1 MGKNKNRTKKHDA
14 GEHSPATVF
23 VNNLPY
29 TFTNSQLEE
38 TFSDVGPIRRCFMVT
53 KKGST
58 EHRGFGYV
66 QFAVTED
73 ANRAIEL
80 KHGSSVGGRTVG
92 VKHAT
97 HRAPLEQRRPKGN
110 EVVPSDAAVK
120 AKDGEDDM
128 DDDITKTE
136 DSKDD
141 SVLHVDDIV
150 KKLDDNDDSLT
161 PIVKRKKTKDSEEKG
176 KIDKP
181 KKTVI
186 ASEDELVEDDS
197 SAPIVKP
204 KKASDSQKKGKV
216 DKPKKVA
223 SSLNTEVLEDDSS
236 TPIVKTKKASDSQKK
251 GKADKPKT
259 TVTPSKAE
267 RVEGISSEK
276 QRVART
282 VVVGNLLNTK
292 IAEDAHHLARE
303 CGSVSTITYPL
314 PKEELTHHG
323 LLQDGCR
330 LGASSIVYASVKS
343 ARACVTKLHQKSING
358 VTIWARQ
365 LGGEGSKV
373 QKWKLIIRN
382 LPFKANTDE
391 IKEMFSAAGF
401 VWDVFIPK
409 NPDSGLAKG
418 FAFCKFTCKQDAENA
433 IQKFNGKSFGKR
445 PIAVDWAVP
454 KNIYTAGSQVD
465 KEDELKESDEEDSDS
480 DFENSN
486 VEKLDK
492 NKNTQHSDEDA
503 DVSDDTDLVDD
514 EVNFDE
520 EADVA
525 KKVLNNFLSSVNND
539 PVPVQRKPDDETVKT
554 QTKIS
559 DGPTDAKHVSKPES
573 LPLTDN
579 IKSKPVETE
588 EEMQRT
594 LFISNLPFDITSD
607 EVKQRFA
614 GFGEIQSFFLVLH
627 PVTKRPRGTGF
638 LKFKTLDAA
647 DAAFSA
653 ATSVAGLGI
662 ILKGRQLKVL
672 KALNKKEAHEKEVE
686 KMKKEEVDHRN
697 LYLAKEGLILEGTP
711 AAEGVS
717 ESDLSKRRSLEQK
730 KATKLK
736 SPNFHVSKT
745 RLIMYN
751 VPKSMN
757 DKQLKRLCLEAVT
770 SRATKQKPTI
780 RQIKLLKDSNKGKEV
795 SKNHSRGVAFI
806 EFTEHEH
813 ALVALRVL
821 NNNPGTF
828 TSEHRPI
835 VEFALDN
842 VQTLRQRDDK
852 IAAQQQGYGNNSE
865 RTEKKPDFNKPMDR
879 SNDLSRKRK
888 TPNTFQENRKDKT
901 VETEGKPAKK
911 QEFPPINEPSGV
923 QQEGKR
929 FKSQRAP
936 SDRITSG
943 RNEPSGVQQEGKRF
957 KSQRAPSD
965 RITSGVARPTG
976 VANVPVKKRPREQE
990 QQNIDT
996 NSTKR
1001 RKNKEPLGKDTTD
1014 KLDMLIEQYRSK
1026 FSGNRTNKSDGEKE
1040 NPRRLGRW
1048 FQS

>member
-1 MGKNKNRTKKHDA
+1 MGYMCSNWDA
-14 GEHSPATVF
+14 VL
-23 VNNLPY
+23 NLKQ
-29 TFTNSQLEE
+29 S
-38 TFSDVGPIRRCFMVT
+38 
-53 KKGST
+53 
-58 EHRGFGYV
+58 
-66 QFAVTED
+66 AVTED

-80 KHGSSVGGRTVG
+80 KHSSSVGGRTVG

-110 EVVPSDAAVK
+110 E
-120 AKDGEDDM
+120 
-128 DDDITKTE
+128 E

-141 SVLHVDDIV
+141 SLLHVDDII
-150 KKLDDNDDSLT
+150 KTKDDNDDSST
-161 PIVKRKKTKDSEEKG
+161 PIVKRKKISDSQEKG
-176 KIDKP
+176 KIDKT
-181 KKTVI
+181 KKTLI

-197 SAPIVKP
+197 STPIVKP

-223 SSLNTEVLEDDSS
+223 SSLNIEVLEDDSS

-292 IAEDAHHLARE
+292 IAEDAHRLARE
-303 CGSVSTITYPL
+303 CGSVSSITYPL

-323 LLQDGCR
+323 
-330 LGASSIVYASVKS
+330 KN
-343 ARACVTKLHQKSING
+343 T
-358 VTIWARQ
+358 
-365 LGGEGSKV
+365 GSKV

-465 KEDELKESDEEDSDS
+465 KQDGLKESDEEDSDS
-480 DFENSN
+480 DFENTN

-559 DGPTDAKHVSKPES
+559 DGPTDAQHVSKPES
-573 LPLTDN
+573 LPKADN

-911 QEFPPINEPSGV
+911 QEFPP
-923 QQEGKR
+923 
-929 FKSQRAP
+929 
-936 SDRITSG
+936 
-943 RNEPSGVQQEGKRF
+943 RNQPSGVQQEGKRF

-976 VANVPVKKRPREQE
+976 AANVPVKKRPREQE
-990 QQNIDT
+990 LQNIDA

-1001 RKNKEPLGKDTTD
+1001 RKNKDPLGKDTTD

-1040 NPRRLGRW
+1040 GTRRLGRW

>member
-409 NPDSGLAKG
+409 NPDSGYIP
-418 FAFCKFTCKQDAENA
+418 TSYY
-433 IQKFNGKSFGKR
+433 I
-445 PIAVDWAVP
+445 
-454 KNIYTAGSQVD
+454 
-465 KEDELKESDEEDSDS
+465 
-480 DFENSN
+480 
-486 VEKLDK
+486 
-492 NKNTQHSDEDA
+492 
-503 DVSDDTDLVDD
+503 
-514 EVNFDE
+514 
-520 EADVA
+520 
-525 KKVLNNFLSSVNND
+525 FLSD
-539 PVPVQRKPDDETVKT
+539 P
-554 QTKIS
+554 IS
-559 DGPTDAKHVSKPES
+559 H
-573 LPLTDN
+573 
-579 IKSKPVETE
+579 
-588 EEMQRT
+588 
-594 LFISNLPFDITSD
+594 
-607 EVKQRFA
+607 
-614 GFGEIQSFFLVLH
+614 
-627 PVTKRPRGTGF
+627 
-638 LKFKTLDAA
+638 
-647 DAAFSA
+647 
-653 ATSVAGLGI
+653 
-662 ILKGRQLKVL
+662 
-672 KALNKKEAHEKEVE
+672 
-686 KMKKEEVDHRN
+686 
-697 LYLAKEGLILEGTP
+697 Y
-711 AAEGVS
+711 
-717 ESDLSKRRSLEQK
+717 
-730 KATKLK
+730 
-736 SPNFHVSKT
+736 
-745 RLIMYN
+745 
-751 VPKSMN
+751 
-757 DKQLKRLCLEAVT
+757 
-770 SRATKQKPTI
+770 
-780 RQIKLLKDSNKGKEV
+780 
-795 SKNHSRGVAFI
+795 
-806 EFTEHEH
+806 
-813 ALVALRVL
+813 
-821 NNNPGTF
+821 
-828 TSEHRPI
+828 
-835 VEFALDN
+835 
-842 VQTLRQRDDK
+842 
-852 IAAQQQGYGNNSE
+852 
-865 RTEKKPDFNKPMDR
+865 
-879 SNDLSRKRK
+879 
-888 TPNTFQENRKDKT
+888 
-901 VETEGKPAKK
+901 
-911 QEFPPINEPSGV
+911 
-923 QQEGKR
+923 
-929 FKSQRAP
+929 
-936 SDRITSG
+936 
-943 RNEPSGVQQEGKRF
+943 
-957 KSQRAPSD
+957 
-965 RITSGVARPTG
+965 
-976 VANVPVKKRPREQE
+976 
-990 QQNIDT
+990 
-996 NSTKR
+996 
-1001 RKNKEPLGKDTTD
+1001 
-1014 KLDMLIEQYRSK
+1014 
-1026 FSGNRTNKSDGEKE
+1026 
-1040 NPRRLGRW
+1040 
-1048 FQS
+1048 

>member
-1 MGKNKNRTKKHDA
+1 MEMWCKSTYA
-14 GEHSPATVF
+14 TPATVF

-80 KHGSSVGGRTVG
+80 KHGSSVGGRTLG

-110 EVVPSDAAVK
+110 EVAPSDDIDK
-120 AKDGEDDM
+120 AKDGENDM
-128 DDDITKTE
+128 ANDIIKTE
-136 DSKDD
+136 DSKDG
-141 SVLHVDDIV
+141 SLLHV
-150 KKLDDNDDSLT
+150 DDNDDSST
-161 PIVKRKKTKDSEEKG
+161 STVKRKKTSDSQEKG

-186 ASEDELVEDDS
+186 PSKDELVEDDSSTPIAKPKNASDSQKKGKVDQPKKTVIPSEDELVEDDS
-197 SAPIVKP
+197 SAPIAKP

-216 DKPKKVA
+216 DKPKKAV
-223 SSLNTEVLEDDSS
+223 SPSKTELVEGDSS
-236 TPIVKTKKASDSQKK
+236 TPIVKTKKASDSQQK

-259 TVTPSKAE
+259 TVTPLKAG

-292 IAEDAHHLARE
+292 IAEDAHRLARE
-303 CGSVSTITYPL
+303 CGSVSSITYPL

-343 ARACVTKLHQKSING
+343 ARACVTKLHQKNING

-382 LPFKANTDE
+382 LPFKANVDE
-391 IKEMFSAAGF
+391 INKMFSAAGF

-418 FAFCKFTCKQDAENA
+418 FAFVKFTCKQDAENA
-433 IQKFNGKSFGKR
+433 IQKFNGNKFGKR

-465 KEDELKESDEEDSDS
+465 KQDGLEESDEEDSDS
-480 DFENSN
+480 DFENNN

-492 NKNTQHSDEDA
+492 NKNTQHSDDDA
-503 DVSDDTDLVDD
+503 DVSDDSDLVDD

-525 KKVLNNFLSSVNND
+525 KKVLNNFLSSVKND
-539 PVPVQRKPDDETVKT
+539 SVPVQRKQDDETVKT

-559 DGPTDAKHVSKPES
+559 DGPTDAQHVSKPES
-573 LPLTDN
+573 LPKPDN

-594 LFISNLPFDITSD
+594 LFISNLPFDITSE

-627 PVTKRPRGTGF
+627 PITKRPRGTGF

-662 ILKGRQLKVL
+662 ILKGRQLKLL
-672 KALNKKEAHEKEVE
+672 KALNKKEAHEKEAE

-730 KATKLK
+730 KATKLQ

-757 DKQLKRLCLEAVT
+757 DKQLKKLCLEAVT
-770 SRATKQKPTI
+770 SRATKQKATI

-806 EFTEHEH
+806 EFTEHQH

-821 NNNPGTF
+821 NNNPETF

-879 SNDLSRKRK
+879 SNDPSRKRK

-901 VETEGKPAKK
+901 VETEGKPVKK
-911 QEFPPINEPSGV
+911 QEFPLRNQPSGV
-923 QQEGKR
+923 QQEVKR
-929 FKSQRAP
+929 FKNQHAP
-936 SDRITSG
+936 SDRFTSG
-943 RNEPSGVQQEGKRF
+943 
-957 KSQRAPSD
+957 A
-965 RITSGVARPTG
+965 ARPTG
-976 VANVPVKKRPREQE
+976 IANVPVKKRQREQE
-990 QQNIDT
+990 PQNIDT

-1001 RKNKEPLGKDTTD
+1001 RKNKDPLGKDTTD

-1040 NPRRLGRW
+1040 GSRRL
-1048 FQS
+1048 

>member
-1 MGKNKNRTKKHDA
+1 
-14 GEHSPATVF
+14 
-23 VNNLPY
+23 
-29 TFTNSQLEE
+29 
-38 TFSDVGPIRRCFMVT
+38 
-53 KKGST
+53 
-58 EHRGFGYV
+58 
-66 QFAVTED
+66 
-73 ANRAIEL
+73 
-80 KHGSSVGGRTVG
+80 
-92 VKHAT
+92 
-97 HRAPLEQRRPKGN
+97 
-110 EVVPSDAAVK
+110 
-120 AKDGEDDM
+120 
-128 DDDITKTE
+128 
-136 DSKDD
+136 
-141 SVLHVDDIV
+141 
-150 KKLDDNDDSLT
+150 
-161 PIVKRKKTKDSEEKG
+161 
-176 KIDKP
+176 
-181 KKTVI
+181 
-186 ASEDELVEDDS
+186 
-197 SAPIVKP
+197 
-204 KKASDSQKKGKV
+204 
-216 DKPKKVA
+216 
-223 SSLNTEVLEDDSS
+223 
-236 TPIVKTKKASDSQKK
+236 
-251 GKADKPKT
+251 
-259 TVTPSKAE
+259 
-267 RVEGISSEK
+267 
-276 QRVART
+276 
-282 VVVGNLLNTK
+282 
-292 IAEDAHHLARE
+292 
-303 CGSVSTITYPL
+303 
-314 PKEELTHHG
+314 
-323 LLQDGCR
+323 
-330 LGASSIVYASVKS
+330 
-343 ARACVTKLHQKSING
+343 
-358 VTIWARQ
+358 
-365 LGGEGSKV
+365 
-373 QKWKLIIRN
+373 
-382 LPFKANTDE
+382 
-391 IKEMFSAAGF
+391 
-401 VWDVFIPK
+401 
-409 NPDSGLAKG
+409 
-418 FAFCKFTCKQDAENA
+418 
-433 IQKFNGKSFGKR
+433 
-445 PIAVDWAVP
+445 
-454 KNIYTAGSQVD
+454 
-465 KEDELKESDEEDSDS
+465 
-480 DFENSN
+480 
-486 VEKLDK
+486 KLDK

-503 DVSDDTDLVDD
+503 DVSDNSDLVDD

-525 KKVLNNFLSSVNND
+525 KKVLNNFLSSVKND
-539 PVPVQRKPDDETVKT
+539 PVPVQRKQDDETVKT

-559 DGPTDAKHVSKPES
+559 DGSTDAQHVSKPES
-573 LPLTDN
+573 LPKPDN

-594 LFISNLPFDITSD
+594 LFISNLPFDITSE

-627 PVTKRPRGTGF
+627 PITKRPRGTGF

-730 KATKLK
+730 KATKLQ

-757 DKQLKRLCLEAVT
+757 DKQLKKLCLEAVT
-770 SRATKQKPTI
+770 SRATKQKATI

-806 EFTEHEH
+806 EFTEHQH

-821 NNNPGTF
+821 NNNPETF

-865 RTEKKPDFNKPMDR
+865 RTDKKPDFNKPMDR

-901 VETEGKPAKK
+901 VETEGKPVKK
-911 QEFPPINEPSGV
+911 QEFPLRNQPSGV

-929 FKSQRAP
+929 FKNQHAP

-943 RNEPSGVQQEGKRF
+943 
-957 KSQRAPSD
+957 A
-965 RITSGVARPTG
+965 ARPTG
-976 VANVPVKKRPREQE
+976 IANVPLKKRQREQE
-990 QQNIDT
+990 PQNIDT

-1001 RKNKEPLGKDTTD
+1001 RKNKDPLGKDTTD

-1040 NPRRLGRW
+1040 GSRRLGRKLETQW
-1048 FQS
+1048 TPEERKAANLDQRLKSLIISVLSNDQMNYVINRLTAKSTWDDLILYHEGPSDVKESRVMDLKLCYNTFKFKEGESLTQTFTRYKALMNELVHDGIKLSKLEINTGFINGLPKKWLDFCQSLRNTNHVKEFKLASLFDSPTDEEDTRSSQEYMNDLEKEYQARALLAKSKRLWEHTMMRPPKKNHQIQSSRTHMILWKRVMHPHKVHHEFYEHGKMKREINGLVIGEIDDMLRIKLREAESNEEIFTSVAWIRAFNINEPIYSELCHEFYFHLKN